1 MGNHHVQWVNPRT
14 KWPFSIAMLVY
25 RRVFV
30 IVPTVIIDGFH
41 HLNDCSFK
49 CYLFAVCQ
57 CEPSLASHVP
67 DGFPRYNLRAFK
79 LGMIGVKSIIPI
91 LHSVTW
97 SSSQPF
103 YIYIYIC
110 DYICILNIHIEIPH
124 HFGKRWVPESGHKSS
139 DAFHP
144 AQLLPASLGCIF
156 INVPRNL

>member
-1 MGNHHVQWVNPRT
+1 
-14 KWPFSIAMLVY
+14 MLVY
-25 RRVFV
+25 QRVFV

-91 LHSVTW
+91 LHSVPW
-97 SSSQPF
+97 SSSEPF
-103 YIYIYIC
+103 YIYM
-110 DYICILNIHIEIPH
+110 HIEYTHRNMQILSTII
-124 HFGKRWVPESGHKSS
+124 FGEDGS
-139 DAFHP
+139 
-144 AQLLPASLGCIF
+144 LSLGISQCA
-156 INVPRNL
+156 